1 MLARTSQD
9 IAYPSGC
16 PSPVGRSP
24 SGNQPCGH
32 SRCTIPAGHSPAPVL
47 VRSLRTSSCFLC
59 PANGFTGRMTNLH
72 LMDLLS
78 CLFVSFPSQRC
89 ETYSFRPH
97 LLSSKKCGPTW
108 LTFRFRS
115 LYASS
120 SQVATKL
127 IYDCLELPANLAGS
141 CSESLML
148 VIRQKYGTS
157 CPTFLLAAI
166 IRAKL
171 ARIITSDQLDPK
183 LQVRVMRTNLVHII
197 HFRPTWAEVPYPCYL

>member
-1 MLARTSQD
+1 VDSF
-9 IAYPSGC
+9 
-16 PSPVGRSP
+16 
-24 SGNQPCGH
+24 
-32 SRCTIPAGHSPAPVL
+32 IPDLSL
-47 VRSLRTSSCFLC
+47 VRIQSPLPFRVEITDSSYLHSISFCPLRRLRSGQATDRYAFTRVFHHVL
-59 PANGFTGRMTNLH
+59 FTGRIALRSWVIT
-72 LMDLLS
+72 
-78 CLFVSFPSQRC
+78 SFPSSMVPFLSQRC

-115 LYASS
+115 LYVTS

-148 VIRQKYGTS
+148 VIRQKCGTS
-157 CPTFLLAAI
+157 RPTFLLTAI

-171 ARIITSDQLDPK
+171 ARISNFGPS
-183 LQVRVMRTNLVHII
+183 
-197 HFRPTWAEVPYPCYL
+197 WS